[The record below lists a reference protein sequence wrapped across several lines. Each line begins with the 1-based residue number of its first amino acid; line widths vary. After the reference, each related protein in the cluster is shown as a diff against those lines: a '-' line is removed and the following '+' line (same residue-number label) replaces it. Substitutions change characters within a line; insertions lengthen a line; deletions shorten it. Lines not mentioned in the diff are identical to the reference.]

1 MAGAEGTLTAKEGL
15 WGPCVGRV
23 RGRACALAAMTVG
36 ARPLAARRR
45 PTTVIIAKL
54 WNVSAP
60 EASEATLL
68 PIALQ
73 GCWRLQANGSTHESL
88 TEVTEATR
96 LITITAFC
104 KIYVPLEHI
113 LAPWRDGSYLPESPK
128 KTGRRGGA

>member
-1 MAGAEGTLTAKEGL
+1 MHRSGWGEGALTAEEGL
-15 WGPCVGRV
+15 WGRV
-23 RGRACALAAMTVG
+23 RGARACGARARTGVHILTAMTVG

-73 GCWRLQANGSTHESL
+73 GCWWLQANGSTHESL
-88 TEVTEATR
+88 TEVTEAMR
-96 LITITAFC
+96 
-104 KIYVPLEHI
+104 
-113 LAPWRDGSYLPESPK
+113 
-128 KTGRRGGA
+128 